1 MDKIMENVGM
11 LKIGREKDP
20 ENILREEM
28 LKERAEVLGRA
39 GEKLGAAIDKMRII
53 EQGIDERLKHFQF
66 DMEKYE
72 ERGSDKKIASLNQEM
87 IGEINREIAKFNR
100 AREYA
105 KLRYYYLI
113 VTREAMGMR
122 RHHWVDEWY
131 SIPPRKPP
139 FRGI

>member
-1 MDKIMENVGM
+1 M
-11 LKIGREKDP
+11 LKMAREKDP

-39 GEKLGAAIDKMRII
+39 GERLATSIEKMSII
-53 EQGIDERLKHFQF
+53 EQGIDERLQHFRLVVKKC
-66 DMEKYE
+66 EK
-72 ERGSDKKIASLNQEM
+72 RGGDNEIASLKQD
-87 IGEINREIAKFNR
+87 ILGEINREIGKFNR

-105 KLRYYYLI
+105 KVRYYYLI

-131 SIPPRKPP
+131 RIPPRKPH
-139 FRGI
+139 FRDI

>member
-1 MDKIMENVGM
+1 M
-11 LKIGREKDP
+11 LKLGREKDP

-39 GEKLGAAIDKMRII
+39 GEKLATAIEKMRNIG
-53 EQGIDERLKHFQF
+53 QGIDERLKHFRLIT
-66 DMEKYE
+66 EKYK
-72 ERGSDKKIASLNQEM
+72 ERGDDNEIASLRQDM
-87 IGEINREIAKFNR
+87 MSEINREIAKFNR
-100 AREYA
+100 AGEYA

-131 SIPPRKPP
+131 SIPPRKQP
-139 FRGI
+139 FRDL

>member
-1 MDKIMENVGM
+1 MFDM

-39 GEKLGAAIDKMRII
+39 GEKLAAAIDKMSII
-53 EQGIDERLKHFQF
+53 EQGIDERLKHFCF
-66 DMEKYE
+66 VAKKCE
-72 ERGSDKKIASLNQEM
+72 ENGDDDEIVSMKKDIMA
-87 IGEINREIAKFNR
+87 EINREIGKFNR

-122 RHHWVDEWY
+122 RHHWVDECY
-131 SIPPRKPP
+131 RIPPRKPY
-139 FRGI
+139 FRDL

>member
-1 MDKIMENVGM
+1 M
-11 LKIGREKDP
+11 LKMGREKDP

-39 GEKLGAAIDKMRII
+39 GERLATSIEKMSII
-53 EQGIDERLKHFQF
+53 EQGIDERLQHFRLVV
-66 DMEKYE
+66 KKCE
-72 ERGSDKKIASLNQEM
+72 ERGGDNEIASLKQDIM
-87 IGEINREIAKFNR
+87 ADINREIGKFNR

-122 RHHWVDEWY
+122 RHQWVDEWY
-131 SIPPRKPP
+131 RIPPRKPH
-139 FRGI
+139 FRDI

>member
-1 MDKIMENVGM
+1 M
-11 LKIGREKDP
+11 LKMGREKDP

-39 GEKLGAAIDKMRII
+39 GEKLAAALEKMKTI
-53 EQGIDERLKHFQF
+53 EQDIDERLKQF
-66 DMEKYE
+66 RIVAKKYE
-72 ERGSDKKIASLNQEM
+72 ENGDDDKLVSMKKDIA
-87 IGEINREIAKFNR
+87 GEINREIGKFNR

-131 SIPPRKPP
+131 RIPPRKPH
-139 FRGI
+139 FRDL

>member
-1 MDKIMENVGM
+1 MFAM
-11 LKIGREKDP
+11 LKMSREKDP

-39 GEKLGAAIDKMRII
+39 GEKLAAAIEKMSTI
-53 EQGIDERLKHFQF
+53 EQGIDERLKHFRSVA
-66 DMEKYE
+66 KGYE
-72 ERGSDKKIASLNQEM
+72 ENGNNDKLASMKKDIA
-87 IGEINREIAKFNR
+87 GEINREIGKFNR

-131 SIPPRKPP
+131 RIPPRKPH
-139 FRGI
+139 FRDT

>member
-1 MDKIMENVGM
+1 M

-39 GEKLGAAIDKMRII
+39 VERLATSIEKMSII
-53 EQGIDERLKHFQF
+53 EQGIDERLQHFRLGVKKC
-66 DMEKYE
+66 EK
-72 ERGSDKKIASLNQEM
+72 RGGDNEIASLKQDIM
-87 IGEINREIAKFNR
+87 ADINREIGKFNR

-131 SIPPRKPP
+131 RIPPRKPH
-139 FRGI
+139 FRDI

>member
-1 MDKIMENVGM
+1 M
-11 LKIGREKDP
+11 LKMGREKDP

-39 GEKLGAAIDKMRII
+39 GERLATSIEKMSII
-53 EQGIDERLKHFQF
+53 EQGIDERLQHFRLVVKKC
-66 DMEKYE
+66 EK
-72 ERGSDKKIASLNQEM
+72 RGGDNEIASLKQD
-87 IGEINREIAKFNR
+87 ILGEINREIGKFNR

-105 KLRYYYLI
+105 KVRYYYLI

-131 SIPPRKPP
+131 RIPPRKPH
-139 FRGI
+139 FRDI

>member
-1 MDKIMENVGM
+1 M
-11 LKIGREKDP
+11 LKMGREKDP

-39 GEKLGAAIDKMRII
+39 GEKLAAAIDKMRII
-53 EQGIDERLKHFQF
+53 EQGIDERLKHFRF
-66 DMEKYE
+66 TMEKYE
-72 ERGSDKKIASLNQEM
+72 ERGSDNKIASLKQEM
-87 IGEINREIAKFNR
+87 MGEINREIAKFNR

-131 SIPPRKPP
+131 SIPPRKPH

>member
-1 MDKIMENVGM
+1 M
-11 LKIGREKDP
+11 LKMGREKDP

-53 EQGIDERLKHFQF
+53 EQGIDERLKHFHF

-72 ERGSDKKIASLNQEM
+72 ERGSDKKIAFLKQEM
-87 IGEINREIAKFNR
+87 MGEINREIAKFNR

>member
-1 MDKIMENVGM
+1 MFNM
-11 LKIGREKDP
+11 LKMGREKDP

-39 GEKLGAAIDKMRII
+39 GEKLAAAIDKMSII
-53 EQGIDERLKHFQF
+53 EQGIDERLKLFRF
-66 DMEKYE
+66 AVKKCE
-72 ERGSDKKIASLNQEM
+72 ERGGDKEIASLKQDIM
-87 IGEINREIAKFNR
+87 AEINREIGKFNR

-131 SIPPRKPP
+131 RIPPRKPH
-139 FRGI
+139 FRDI